1 METIGKIIKA
11 GTALLLALALCACGG
26 REAPATS
33 DGTYVKPVAGQTQAT
48 AAAPATTTAPATT
61 ESLQAVPDTT
71 AAPQTANPSS
81 AEASAEASVPPATTL
96 AVISSGLAPGQTAA
110 VPEASAGQGSFEA
123 EDLIF
128 TYKGKSIR
136 TGDAFS
142 YADFETDWGT
152 PRIEKGQACLGGGFD
167 ENYFFGEHLMV
178 FTLGDTGRQLIYDI
192 TIMEEGYA
200 TAKGAVIGQTTRDEL
215 KAIYGEPSSSMGT
228 TDRYEWEDTLVSFI
242 FSGGI
247 LSEIDYNNTQN

>member
-81 AEASAEASVPPATTL
+81 AEASVPPATTL

-152 PRIEKGQACLGGGFD
+152 PRIERA
-167 ENYFFGEHLMV
+167 
-178 FTLGDTGRQLIYDI
+178 RP
-192 TIMEEGYA
+192 A
-200 TAKGAVIGQTTRDEL
+200 
-215 KAIYGEPSSSMGT
+215 
-228 TDRYEWEDTLVSFI
+228 
-242 FSGGI
+242 
-247 LSEIDYNNTQN
+247 